1 MKNVVLIG
9 GGHSHAIALRLL
21 GLHPIPNVQLTLI
34 TNTVHAPYSGM
45 LPGHLSGIYSFQDCH
60 IDLRA
65 LANFAGAKLIVDE
78 AIGLDLEKNH
88 VFCRQHPPIPF
99 DELAIDIGSTPS
111 IATVPGAQEL
121 AIAVKPVPQF
131 LAAWQ
136 EFLGKIPQWGYR
148 DLRIAIVG
156 GGAGG
161 VELALNLQHSTKIP
175 MTIDLFHRQDVLM
188 NRYPASIGHKFEK
201 LLLQRGIRL
210 HLNANITAIKSLGIP
225 GANKVVHYPRPGNE
239 DYSMDYHQ
247 VLWVTEATAPRWLGA
262 AGLATDRQGF
272 ILINDALA
280 SISHP
285 HIFATGDIATN
296 PHHPRPKAGVFAVRQ
311 GQPLAENLRRSVN
324 GQPLQPYIP
333 QSRYLSLIGLGDRRA
348 IATWGNFSL
357 GPSKQMWTWK
367 DRIDRQFMAQF
378 ANLL

>member
-9 GGHSHAIALRLL
+9 GGHSHGIALRLL

-34 TNTVHAPYSGM
+34 TNTVYAPYSGM

-65 LANFAGAKLIVDE
+65 LANFTGAKLIVDE
-78 AIGLDLEKNH
+78 AIGLDLEKNR
-88 VFCRQHPPIPF
+88 VFCRQHPPISF
-99 DELAIDIGSTPS
+99 DKLAIDIGSTPA

-136 EFLGKIPQWGYR
+136 DFLATIPQRGYR

-175 MTIDLFHRQDVLM
+175 MTIDLFHRQSALM
-188 NRYPASIGHKFEK
+188 NRYPASIGRKFQK
-201 LLLQRGIRL
+201 LLLKRGIRL
-210 HLNANITAIKSLGIP
+210 HLNANITAIENICIV
-225 GANKVVHYPRPGNE
+225 GANKIVRYSRPGLEE
-239 DYSMDYHQ
+239 DFRGYHQ
-247 VLWVTEATAPRWLGA
+247 VLWVTEATAPSWLGA
-262 AGLATDRQGF
+262 AGLATDPQGF
-272 ILINDALA
+272 ILINDSLT
-280 SISHP
+280 STSHP

-296 PHHPRPKAGVFAVRQ
+296 SHYPRPKAGVFAVRQ
-311 GQPLAENLRRSVN
+311 GQPLAENLRRSVH

-333 QSRYLSLIGLGDRRA
+333 QDRYLSLIGLGDRRA

-357 GPSKQMWTWK
+357 GPSKLLWIWK

-378 ANLL
+378 NNLL